1 MKKKPIKNYI
11 ILLLIILVTVFTVF
25 LVSNIYKE
33 SKRVESDFYKFANT
47 ITNKEFDVYVTEF
60 PNSIIYIYDKYSNE
74 YKEFENELKS
84 KIETS
89 YLTNNF
95 VYIDKRELNKKFI
108 NNIKENYDTE
118 IKYNNK
124 PVIIIIS
131 DKEIVNVIEVNEET
145 NINSLN
151 LEVFEW

>member
-25 LVSNIYKE
+25 LVSNTYKE

-151 LEVFEW
+151 LEVFE

>member
-1 MKKKPIKNYI
+1 MNKKPIKNYAL
-11 ILLLIILVTVFTVF
+11 LLLIIFVTVCAVF
-25 LVSNIYKE
+25 IVSNIYKE
-33 SKRVESDFYKFANT
+33 SKRVESDFYVFANT
-47 ITNKEFDVYVTEF
+47 ITTKEFDVYVTEF

-74 YKEFENELKS
+74 YKEFESELRN

-108 NNIKENYDTE
+108 NNIKENYNTE
-118 IKYNNK
+118 FKYNNK

-131 DKEIVNVIEVNEET
+131 DKEIVNVIEVNETT

-151 LEVFEW
+151 LEVFE